1 MLASA
6 AAMSARATEEERT
19 RTFAAIE
26 REIEESESKE
36 VAAVRAAEEQA
47 AWNAEAMALEEAKAA
62 EAAALAAED
71 AAVAA
76 QTPAEKEEEEQE
88 EEEEEEQQQQEEGE
102 QQQEEGE
109 QQQQE
114 EEQEHEPAREG
125 RSNEISIGCTGWEV
139 VSPTRSLAQLFSH
152 ADRRCCACR

>member
-47 AWNAEAMALEEAKAA
+47 ARNAEAMALEEAKAA

-76 QTPAEKEEEEQE
+76 QTPAEKEEEQQHE
-88 EEEEEEQQQQEEGE
+88 EE
-102 QQQEEGE
+102 E

-139 VSPTRSLAQLFSH
+139 VSPTQSLAQLFSH